1 MNIKLLF
8 LLIFMMLL
16 GAGSGAMADVVY
28 KWTDEQGDVHFSD
41 RPQDGSQ
48 AIDMQVSP
56 RYPSPSQ
63 PQSSAEGEKPQEGK
77 DAQDG
82 GRQQVVDAEKQREV
96 RRKNCATA
104 RETLRRNKNLGR
116 MYRIGADGERHYLSD
131 KERNQVLER
140 SRSDVEKW
148 CG

>member
-1 MNIKLLF
+1 MNSKLMYLLVFILLF
-8 LLIFMMLL
+8 
-16 GAGSGAMADVVY
+16 GAASGAAADVVY
-28 KWTDEQGDVHFSD
+28 KWTDDQGDVHFSD
-41 RPQDGSQ
+41 RPQNGSQ

-63 PQSSAEGEKPQEGK
+63 PQASSKGEKPQEDEG
-77 DAQDG
+77 AQDG
-82 GRQQVVDAEKQREV
+82 GQQVVDAEKQREV

-104 RETLRRNKNLGR
+104 RETLRRNKSLGR

-140 SRSDVEKW
+140 SRSNVEKW